1 MSDRTDDVTPS
12 TAWLLPAI
20 VDGTLTEDPQAFRD
34 RQAALGSRRAMLDWS
49 EVVEADDDTLRL
61 LLAGLTLERDEDIL
75 GIATVPDALAE
86 RVAAI
91 LDENAVSQPRARRS
105 RREARPGPVSA
116 VGQRPAVW
124 TAGDEPTDVGES
136 ADDGDDLD
144 HEDEPEPA
152 GSADDPVRP
161 GLRDRLPTPVEI
173 RDELEQLVLKD
184 LLGPAGG
191 PDEIVTEDTVR
202 DRYLVGM
209 LAPKRAA
216 QERDVDP
223 RDGAGD
229 DDFAV
234 ADGSTEEGGTERE
247 ASGPDWLFPSSFGLS
262 FVVDGSASAVR
273 VTARWGR
280 YERVHSVGEEP
291 REPEAAPAEAE
302 AGTLEPLAPIA
313 SELSGAG
320 AAQFSERPR
329 LVWQRTQVEA
339 TIPSLRLVDG
349 PIAPHEVEPGVVVQ
363 GLARRRD
370 GDWLVSLFLVNE
382 QQIPARTRTAQDTFW
397 LFQPELVVEGVDGTA
412 VFVRRPS
419 RRDAVDLDPLT
430 EHEEQTMAM
439 LYRRHQEFAVGH
451 GVSVHVEA
459 VPGQPNRAERL
470 STRVVPIHEVPR
482 TEPPTPGE
490 IQGLDALV
498 LDMKVLA
505 ELENSEL
512 APSLRPLVDAYGAWI
527 EQQQVRLDAGRDG
540 VAEYATT
547 AAKTLDDCRRAHRR
561 IAEGVALLGTD
572 EQAAEAFRFM
582 NRSMWLQRTRGLF
595 AEAVRRVSAAGRA
608 TAGPEADPG
617 TASDAASGAP
627 ASVTPTPEAFDIPSN
642 RTWYPFQLAFIL
654 QSLPGLTDLGHP
666 DRVDG
671 PDATADLLWFPTG
684 GGKTEAYLGLSAYT
698 LAIRRLQ
705 GDIAGHSGE
714 AGVAVIMR
722 YTLRL
727 LTLQQFQRATALVCA
742 CEVIRRES
750 IDRGD
755 DRWGREP
762 FRIGLWVGQRMTP
775 NTTEAAHQAALQ
787 LKGTAPGSA
796 HVAGGSP
803 AQLTACPWCG
813 TKLVAGKDLEVH
825 RYGEGE
831 GRTYTFCGDTLGSC
845 PFSRRQAPKE
855 GLPVIV
861 VDEEI
866 YRRLPSILISTVD
879 KFAQL
884 PWEGETQMLFGRVDG
899 RCERHGYRSSEI
911 DDADSHPAR
920 RQRGLP
926 PARTVRCLPLRPPDL
941 IVQDEL
947 HLISGPLGTL
957 VGLYET
963 AIDEL
968 SCWEVNGRRVRP
980 KVVASTATVR
990 RARDQVQ
997 ALFVRRLEVFPPN
1010 GLDVEDNFFSRQR
1023 PPSPEKPG
1031 RRYVGICAPGRRLKV
1046 VLIRVYLAYLGAA
1059 QLLYDRYGQQADP
1072 WMTLVGY
1079 FNSLR
1084 ELGGMK
1090 RLVDD
1095 DIDSRL
1101 RRADERGLAKRRM
1114 RKVEEL
1120 TSRMG
1125 STQIPTV
1132 LDSLE
1137 TRFDP
1142 VAEEARRI
1150 RRGKGSRSA
1159 IPLPV
1164 DVLLA
1169 TNMVSVGVDVR
1180 RLGLMVVAGQPK
1192 TTAEYIQATSRVG
1205 RASPG
1210 LVCTVMNW
1218 ARPRDL
1224 SHYESFEHYHA
1235 TFYQQVEALSVTP
1248 FAPRA
1253 IDRGLSALFVSLVR
1267 LVAAELNP
1275 NEAARSFTRSTPLFD
1290 AAKRAIVERAH
1301 QVSSRADVR
1310 DEVEARLDVLA
1321 DAWAINAAD
1330 RTGGRELHY
1339 QGRRGGIAVPLLE
1352 TPGVE
1357 RWQRFTCLRSLRDVE
1372 PASAL
1377 VALAVDADFGLDDDP
1392 PRRGTGLPPASDE
1405 AESVAEGAAGG
1416 ASRRGSTH
1424 GSASASC
1431 DRVSSFT
1438 HSGSARSSTS
1448 RTFRRWC
1455 SASMTGRR
1463 SRGKRSRKSD
1473 CYRPCERRSALRSRR
1488 CVRLRRPLIL
1498 VSEPVMAWRRSACRW
1513 RRSRAGCSARS
1524 AGCSHP
1530 SVLACSGF
1538 EAISTGRIW
1547 SSSSTRGAAERC
1559 DRPKRCLLALCW
1571 PARTAT

>member
-1 MSDRTDDVTPS
+1 MSDDQQPTDAPSSAQRETGPGVEGSQLVWRLPPHLTRDLVAGAESSEDGVSREAVRQGRVT
-12 TAWLLPAI
+12 
-20 VDGTLTEDPQAFRD
+20 
-34 RQAALGSRRAMLDWS
+34 LDWS
-49 EVVEADDDTLRL
+49 DVLDADGDGLRW
-61 LLAGLTLERDEDIL
+61 LLAGLDLDRDADVLAL
-75 GIATVPDALAE
+75 GTISDALSEQVGTVLSEQAP
-86 RVAAI
+86 
-91 LDENAVSQPRARRS
+91 PRPRS
-105 RREARPGPVSA
+105 RRPSRQHRSRGTPANEV
-116 VGQRPAVW
+116 RPAER
-124 TAGDEPTDVGES
+124 TADGES
-136 ADDGDDLD
+136 GAGELVDDHDD
-144 HEDEPEPA
+144 EDDEELAAIESTSPA
-152 GSADDPVRP
+152 GVPGGGESRP
-161 GLRDRLPTPVEI
+161 GLRDRVPTAREI
-173 RDELEQLVLKD
+173 RDELEQLVLND

-191 PDEIVTEDTVR
+191 PDEIVPEDTVR
-202 DRYLVGM
+202 ERYLVGM

-216 QERDVDP
+216 RERDADP
-223 RDGAGD
+223 LDGAGD
-229 DDFAV
+229 DDFAI
-234 ADGSTEEGGTERE
+234 ADASTEEGGAERE
-247 ASGPDWLFPSSFGLS
+247 TSGPDWLFPSSLGLS
-262 FVVDGSASAVR
+262 FVVDGAVAAIR

-291 REPEAAPAEAE
+291 HEPEAAPSEAE
-302 AGTLEPLAPIA
+302 ATTLEPIA
-313 SELSGAG
+313 SVVSELSGAG
-320 AAQFSERPR
+320 ATQFGERPR
-329 LVWQRTQVEA
+329 LVWQRTQVEVSV
-339 TIPSLRLVDG
+339 PSLRLVEG
-349 PIAPHEVEPGVVVQ
+349 PIAPREIEPGVVVQ

-397 LFQPELVVEGVDGTA
+397 IFQPELIVEGVDNAA
-412 VFVRRPS
+412 VFVRRPN
-419 RRDAVDLDPLT
+419 RLTAVELDPLT
-430 EHEEQTMAM
+430 RHEEQTMEM

-451 GVSVHVEA
+451 GVGVHAEP
-459 VPGQPNRAERL
+459 VPRQPNRATRL
-470 STRVVPIHEVPR
+470 STRVVPAYEVPR
-482 TEPPTPGE
+482 TEAPASGE
-490 IQGLDALV
+490 IPGLDSLV

-505 ELENSEL
+505 ELENAEL
-512 APSLRPLVDAYGAWI
+512 ASAIQPLVDAYGTWI
-527 EQQQVRLDAGRDG
+527 EQEQARLNAGQDG
-540 VAEYATT
+540 LAEYATT
-547 AAKTLDDCRRAHRR
+547 AAAALDDCRRAHGR
-561 IAEGVALLGTD
+561 IAQGLALLGSNA
-572 EQAAEAFRFM
+572 QAAEAFRFM
-582 NRSMWLQRTRGLF
+582 NRAMWLQRTRGLYS
-595 AEAVRRVSAAGRA
+595 EAVRRASASGRAAGSPEN
-608 TAGPEADPG
+608 TAGASADG
-617 TASDAASGAP
+617 ASGGTT
-627 ASVTPTPEAFDIPSN
+627 VDRPTPEAYDVPEN

-671 PDATADLLWFPTG
+671 PNATADLLWFPTG

-705 GDIAGHSGE
+705 GVVAGHSGE
-714 AGVAVIMR
+714 AGLAVIMR

-727 LTLQQFQRATALVCA
+727 LTLQQFQRAAALVCA
-742 CEVIRRES
+742 CEVIRRDS
-750 IDRGD
+750 IERGE

-775 NTTEAAHQAALQ
+775 NTTEASYQAALQ
-787 LKGTAPGSA
+787 LCGAAPGAA

-803 AQLTACPWCG
+803 AQLTSCPWCG
-813 TKLVAGKDLEVH
+813 TKLVEGRDLEVH

-831 GRTYTFCGDTLGSC
+831 GRTYTFCGDTLGIC
-845 PFSRRQAPKE
+845 PFSRRQAPRE
-855 GLPVIV
+855 GLPIVV

-884 PWEGETQMLFGRVDG
+884 PWAGETQMLFGRVD
-899 RCERHGYRSSEI
+899 RCCERHGYRSPEI
-911 DDADSHPAR
+911 EDADSHPAR

-926 PARTVRCLPLRPPDL
+926 PARTLHCLPLRPPDL

-968 SCWEVNGRRVRP
+968 SCWEVNGQRVRP

-997 ALFVRRLEVFPPN
+997 ALFVRRLDIFPPN

-1023 PPSPEKPG
+1023 APSPEKPG

-1046 VLIRVYLAYLGAA
+1046 VLIRVYLAYLAAA
-1059 QLLYDRYGQQADP
+1059 QRLYELYGREADS

-1101 RRADERGLAKRRM
+1101 LRADERGLAKRRL
-1114 RKVEEL
+1114 RRVTEL

-1125 STQIPTV
+1125 STQIPSV

-1142 VAEEARRI
+1142 AAEAARRA
-1150 RRGKGSRSA
+1150 RRGKGSSTA

-1224 SHYESFEHYHA
+1224 SHYEQFEHYHA
-1235 TFYQQVEALSVTP
+1235 TYYQQVEALSVTP

-1253 IDRGLSALFVSLVR
+1253 IDRGLSALLVSLVR
-1267 LVAAELNP
+1267 LMASDLNP
-1275 NEAARSFTRSTPLFD
+1275 NDAARRFTRGAAQFE

-1301 QVSSRADVR
+1301 VVSSRADVR
-1310 DEVEARLDVLA
+1310 DEVERRLDELA
-1321 DAWAINAAD
+1321 DDWADNAAD

-1339 QGRRGGIAVPLLE
+1339 QGRRGGVAVPLLE
-1352 TPGVE
+1352 SPGPE

-1377 VALAVDADFGLDDDP
+1377 VALAVEADVGLDDDP
-1392 PRRGTGLPPASDE
+1392 PRRGTGLPPEAVDEVGSSDGQQEAS
-1405 AESVAEGAAGG
+1405 S
-1416 ASRRGSTH
+1416 
-1424 GSASASC
+1424 
-1431 DRVSSFT
+1431 
-1438 HSGSARSSTS
+1438 
-1448 RTFRRWC
+1448 
-1455 SASMTGRR
+1455 
-1463 SRGKRSRKSD
+1463 
-1473 CYRPCERRSALRSRR
+1473 
-1488 CVRLRRPLIL
+1488 
-1498 VSEPVMAWRRSACRW
+1498 
-1513 RRSRAGCSARS
+1513 
-1524 AGCSHP
+1524 
-1530 SVLACSGF
+1530 
-1538 EAISTGRIW
+1538 
-1547 SSSSTRGAAERC
+1547 
-1559 DRPKRCLLALCW
+1559 
-1571 PARTAT
+1571 